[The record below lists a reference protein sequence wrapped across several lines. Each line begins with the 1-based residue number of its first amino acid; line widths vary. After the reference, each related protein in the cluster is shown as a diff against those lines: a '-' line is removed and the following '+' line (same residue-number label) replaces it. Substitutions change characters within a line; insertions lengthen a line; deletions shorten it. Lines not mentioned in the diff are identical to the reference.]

1 MGQARHVRAVH
12 SFICELLMVTM
23 PELAKGNRY
32 IRNSTEFCE
41 SIDLAIREVSTPDAT
56 EGDYIR
62 VILDAACTEMAP
74 LCNLLKA
81 ACSLAGLDKVAA
93 EYLDGKRFREMLL
106 RKDSAKLEKL
116 VAIVRAREGKP
127 IKVLMDVAAELNDK
141 AERYDEISP
150 AAKRKATADMK
161 KIIAKVDEIRSSMD
175 EHRDEIVARVDDVG
189 GKVAAVG
196 KKVDRLRLRGERKSK
211 YGDNARNTCLMYW
224 EMAQENAEVRH
235 AINTRVTYESV
246 FTYFK
251 GKLVAAGINTVKKFK
266 AVLHATKNL
275 EYARRVK
282 ALEAKREAERKAKKN
297 NPHPSPLTPSTRST
311 RSTRPNDTPA
321 PNSSPLTTK
330 KQNVVKSMA

>member
-1 MGQARHVRAVH
+1 MTTLLLAVMGQARHVRAVH

-56 EGDYIR
+56 EGDYVR
-62 VILDAACTEMAP
+62 FILDAACAEMAP

-127 IKVLMDVAAELNDK
+127 IKVLMAVAAELNDK

-150 AAKRKATADMK
+150 AAKRKATAEMK
-161 KIIAKVDEIRSSMD
+161 KAVVLQ
-175 EHRDEIVARVDDVG
+175 VAVAD
-189 GKVAAVG
+189 AAVAIQLLHSRE
-196 KKVDRLRLRGERKSK
+196 KML
-211 YGDNARNTCLMYW
+211 A
-224 EMAQENAEVRH
+224 RH
-235 AINTRVTYESV
+235 AAHTT
-246 FTYFK
+246 
-251 GKLVAAGINTVKKFK
+251 LVLSTTEQSLTHPMTEVNLLSSYAAQ
-266 AVLHATKNL
+266 A
-275 EYARRVK
+275 
-282 ALEAKREAERKAKKN
+282 
-297 NPHPSPLTPSTRST
+297 
-311 RSTRPNDTPA
+311 
-321 PNSSPLTTK
+321 
-330 KQNVVKSMA
+330 